1 MEGIINRIGFSKGVF
16 MKDKTILIVEDD
28 KDISLALSV
37 RLIAHGY
44 TTLTA
49 PDAAS
54 AIQLAA
60 TKKPDLI
67 LLDLGLPDSNGFIV
81 MDVVSELK
89 FSARVPIIVVS
100 ARPAEV
106 YKEPALLAGAKDYFQ
121 KPFDNEALMTA
132 IQREIGEETPLLVE
146 YSYH

>member
-1 MEGIINRIGFSKGVF
+1 MDGLFERSF

-37 RLIAHGY
+37 RLISHGY

-49 PDAAS
+49 PDAGS
-54 AIQLAA
+54 AIQMAA
-60 TKKPDLI
+60 MKKPDLI

-81 MDVVSELK
+81 MEIVSQLK
-89 FSARVPIIVVS
+89 FAAKVPVIVVS

-106 YKEPALLAGAKDYFQ
+106 YREAAILAGAKDYFQ
-121 KPFDNEALMTA
+121 KPFDNDALLKA
-132 IQREIGEETPLLVE
+132 IERETGEEPPLLVD
-146 YSYH
+146 YASY